1 MNIIKKNN
9 EIEIIN
15 LAIKNNLLISP
26 EVLSKITKEDIS
38 NILYLFKDKI
48 EGSSVPLVVNNELFN
63 LISKSKD
70 KINLNWQEY
79 EKSRVD
85 VERGNNS
92 QIYDGFL
99 QILDTNNKHKRDF
112 MNNSNEDLSEN
123 DLVIKDKNSQQ
134 SNVIILKSYNSSAGK
149 RSEADFVKYYNL
161 RYEAIKNILIN
172 RPDLKNTV
180 SINKI
185 GYAKGKI
192 SVIGLVMDKITTKN
206 ENVIL
211 TIDDPTGYVKI
222 IVSKN
227 KFELF
232 QTTKDIA
239 FDEVIGAVGS
249 YGNGFLFAENIFFPD
264 VPINNNLKKS
274 EDEAYVAFI
283 SDIHV
288 GSQKFLKQEFQTF
301 IDWLNGKYGDQRQKE
316 IASKVKYILIIG
328 DTVAGVGV
336 YPNQDEE
343 LEIKDILDQY
353 KELANYL
360 KSIRDDIKIVMCP
373 GNHDATRVAEP
384 QPPPGKDYAK
394 DLYQIDNLLLVTN
407 PCLINIHSSETF
419 EGFNILM
426 YHGASFHYYIDNVD
440 RLRLA
445 KARDNP
451 GIILKFLLQKRHL
464 APSHGSTLLI
474 PDVNNDF
481 LVIDKIPDIMVSGD
495 MHKSDVSRYNNV
507 TLINCSCWESKTD
520 FQEKTGNNPDPCKVP
535 IINLKTREIKIMR
548 FDKHG

>member
-99 QILDTNNKHKRDF
+99 QILDTNNKHKKDF
-112 MNNSNEDLSEN
+112 INNLSEDLNEN
-123 DLVIKDKNSQQ
+123 DLLIKDKNFQQ
-134 SNVIILKSYNSSAGK
+134 SNVIILKSYNSAAGK
-149 RSEADFVKYYNL
+149 RSEGDFVKYYNL

-227 KFELF
+227 K
-232 QTTKDIA
+232 
-239 FDEVIGAVGS
+239 
-249 YGNGFLFAENIFFPD
+249 
-264 VPINNNLKKS
+264 LKKS

-301 IDWLNGKYGDQRQKE
+301 IDWLNGKYGNQRQKE

-360 KSIRDDIKIVMCP
+360 KGIRDDIKMVMCP

-384 QPPPGKDYAK
+384 QPPPSKDYAK

-407 PCLINIHSSETF
+407 PCLINIHSSENF

-440 RLRLA
+440 RLRTE

-451 GIILKFLLQKRHL
+451 SIVLKLLLQKRHL
-464 APSHGSTLLI
+464 APSHGSTLIL

-481 LVIDKIPDIMVSGD
+481 LVIDKIPDIVVSGD
-495 MHKSDVSRYNNV
+495 MHRSDVAKYNNIII
-507 TLINCSCWESKTD
+507 INCSCWESKTD

-548 FDKHG
+548 FDKMD

>member
-1 MNIIKKNN
+1 MNIIEKNN

-15 LAIKNNLLISP
+15 LAIKNNLLVSP

-48 EGSSVPLVVNNELFN
+48 EGSSVPLVVNIELFN

-79 EKSRVD
+79 EKARVD

-134 SNVIILKSYNSSAGK
+134 SNVIILKSYNSSPGK

-172 RPDLKNTV
+172 RPDLKNTM

-211 TIDDPTGYVKI
+211 TVEDPTGYVKI

-232 QTTKDIA
+232 QVTKDIV
-239 FDEVIGAVGS
+239 FDEVIGVVGA
-249 YGNGFLFAENIFFPD
+249 YGNGFLFAENIYFPD

-360 KSIRDDIKIVMCP
+360 KSIRDDIKMVMCP

-384 QPPPGKDYAK
+384 QPPPSKDYAK

-407 PCLINIHSSETF
+407 PC
-419 EGFNILM
+419 
-426 YHGASFHYYIDNVD
+426 
-440 RLRLA
+440 
-445 KARDNP
+445 
-451 GIILKFLLQKRHL
+451 II
-464 APSHGSTLLI
+464 I
-474 PDVNNDF
+474 
-481 LVIDKIPDIMVSGD
+481 
-495 MHKSDVSRYNNV
+495 
-507 TLINCSCWESKTD
+507 INCSCWESKTD

-548 FDKHG
+548 FDKID